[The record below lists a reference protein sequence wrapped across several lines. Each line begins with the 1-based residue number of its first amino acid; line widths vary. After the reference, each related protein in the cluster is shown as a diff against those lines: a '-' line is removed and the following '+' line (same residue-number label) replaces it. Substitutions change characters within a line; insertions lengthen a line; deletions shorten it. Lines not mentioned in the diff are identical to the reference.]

1 MTYLAL
7 LVVIAATG
15 AVLGAGATVWSAAQ
29 QRERE
34 RELLWA
40 GEQIRQAL
48 RAYAMSGGGRYPDRL
63 EDLLEDPRQPALRR
77 HLRRIY
83 ADPMTHRTDWMLL
96 RDARGG
102 IVGVHSRSQRAPLK
116 TGGFGGAQ
124 AGFADAKSYA
134 DWRFA
139 VAAATPASAASA
151 PAARR
156 GAAPPAATSAA
167 APRGTPPIGSV
178 APAGPIAS
186 PAGAGIAPPFA
197 TPPAADEDPAEPD
210 DAAEPPS
217 R

>member
-7 LVVIAATG
+7 LVVIAAAG

-48 RAYAMSGGGRYPDRL
+48 RTYATSGGGRYPDRL

-83 ADPMTHRTDWMLL
+83 ADPMTNRTDWMLL

-102 IVGVHSRSQRAPLK
+102 IVGIHSRSPRAPLK
-116 TGGFGGAQ
+116 TAGFGGEQ
-124 AGFADAKSYA
+124 AGFAEAKSYA
-134 DWRFA
+134 DWRFV
-139 VAAATPASAASA
+139 VAAATPASAASS

-156 GAAPPAATSAA
+156 GATPRAAGQGSVGPDDPPA
-167 APRGTPPIGSV
+167 
-178 APAGPIAS
+178 
-186 PAGAGIAPPFA
+186 
-197 TPPAADEDPAEPD
+197 
-210 DAAEPPS
+210 PS
-217 R
+217 E